1 MRNKLF
7 SDFIRPHPRPLSWL
21 GTSAMAMGGSN
32 QSLFL
37 ITALFVGQGA
47 IPGQGSAA
55 VPLLILGLLLS
66 YAAAPAWTE
75 LVLMSPRKVGGIA
88 AACTEAF
95 RPYSS
100 VLSALTGVCYWWGW
114 VPTCGLTAILS
125 ASAIHQ
131 WYLHEVPVPLLACSL
146 VLFFTA
152 VNLCGVKWVG
162 RLAIP
167 IATASAVLAFAS
179 AVLPVVAGL
188 TDWRKATDFSLTTPF
203 GGMFGQVTSIMAGLY
218 LIGFAAPA
226 FEAAACHVGEMRDP
240 AKSLPRS
247 MLASGAMAAMYFLVL
262 PMIWLGTLGSDRLGH
277 DLALELGPTFAPLVG
292 GLGKS
297 AALWF
302 MMFNMFHGTLQP
314 LAGASRTLSQLSDD
328 GLLPRFLSKRSATDC
343 PWAAT
348 LMTAGFAI
356 AFLLIGDPIWLIAA
370 ANFTYL
376 ISICMPT
383 IAAWLLRKDAPGAER
398 PFRAPK
404 GMILLGVI
412 ASAVWLLS
420 AVLGF
425 QQFGLPTVL
434 IGLTMGYS
442 GAALYAWR
450 QAEDRVRAGKKVF
463 TPTLH
468 FTLTGAMLLVLVL
481 DGVGYLIAVNTVPQS
496 HAPLRAALE
505 DIFVAVALLTFAVGL
520 VLPGVIAH
528 SATQIADAARA
539 LSSGAIGDFSRA
551 MTALGRGDLEGAH
564 ATLQIEPVRINSRD
578 ELGQMADSF
587 NMLQTEVVRASEGL
601 AGARESLRA
610 SRNQLTSANA
620 ELKTQ
625 VESRTNLLLELTA
638 AKEAAEAAN
647 AAKGQFL
654 SNMSHELRTP
664 LNGIIGLASI
674 LNRKKM
680 PAEERQQ
687 TLLTIESSA
696 KTLHALL
703 SDVLD
708 FSKIEANGLDLRE
721 EAFVPAQ
728 VARQVTALFA
738 QMAAD
743 KGIALS
749 ARIEDIAELE
759 MLGDEVRFTQLLT
772 NMLSNAVK
780 FTDSG
785 SVELHMG
792 GRDDGEAVRLTT
804 VLSDTGIGVSAQMR
818 PHLFERFRQADDSN
832 TRSHGGTGLGLA
844 ISRSLARLMGG
855 DITLDERPGPG
866 SSFRFTCRL
875 SKADARSIT
884 HPAEP
889 SVRASAPD
897 SEALAR
903 PLNVLLVEDH
913 PVNRRVV
920 ALMLSD
926 SVQLDQATDGERG
939 VEAALARD
947 YDVIL
952 MDMQMPIMDGLTA
965 IRLIRKAEQDMG
977 RSRSAI
983 VMLTANAN
991 AEAVAAS
998 AAAGADGHL
1007 TKPITSEA
1015 LFAEIARVTS
1025 IEQDRSAA
1033 VPTGR
1038 ARRA

>member
-1 MRNKLF
+1 MRQSVF
-7 SDFIRPHPRPLSWL
+7 PARARAHPRPLGWIA
-21 GTSAMAMGGSN
+21 TSAMAMGGSN

-37 ITALFVGQGA
+37 ISALFIGQGA
-47 IPGQGSAA
+47 ISGQGSAA
-55 VPLLILGLLLS
+55 VPLLMVGLLLS

-75 LVLMSPRKVGGIA
+75 LVLMFPRKVGGVA

-95 RPYSS
+95 APYSS

-125 ASAIHQ
+125 ASAIHH
-131 WYLHEVPVPLLACSL
+131 WYLQSLPVPLIACSI
-146 VLFFTA
+146 VVFFTA
-152 VNLCGVKWVG
+152 VNLCGVKWVA

-167 IATASAVLAFAS
+167 IATASALLAFAS
-179 AVLPVVAGL
+179 AVLPVLSGH
-188 TDWRKATDFSLTTPF
+188 TDWRQATDFSLTTPF
-203 GGMFGQVTSIMAGLY
+203 GGMFGKVTSIMAGLY

-226 FEAAACHVGEMRDP
+226 FEAAACHVGETADP
-240 AKSLPRS
+240 AKNLPRS
-247 MLASGAMAAMYFLVL
+247 MLASGAMAAMYFCVL
-262 PMIWLGTLGSDRLGH
+262 PMVWLGTLGPSRLGE
-277 DLALELGPTFAPLVG
+277 DLALALGPTFAPLVG
-292 GLGKS
+292 GFGKS
-297 AALWF
+297 AAIWF

-328 GLLPRFLSKRSATDC
+328 GLLPRFLAKRSSTDC

-398 PFRAPK
+398 PFRAPR
-404 GMILLGVI
+404 GMILLGVV
-412 ASAVWLLS
+412 ASGVWLLS

-434 IGLTMGYS
+434 IGLAMGYS
-442 GAALYAWR
+442 GAALYGWR
-450 QAEDRVRAGKKVF
+450 KAEDRIKAGEALF
-463 TPTLH
+463 RPTLH

-481 DGVGYLIAVNTVPQS
+481 DGAGYLIAVSTASKSNVALT
-496 HAPLRAALE
+496 AALE

-528 SATQIADAARA
+528 SATLIAEAARS

-564 ATLQIEPVRINSRD
+564 ATLQLEPVRINSRD
-578 ELGQMADSF
+578 ELGQMAESF
-587 NMLQTEVVRASEGL
+587 NMLQTEVMKASQGL
-601 AGARESLRA
+601 AGARESLVA
-610 SRNQLTSANA
+610 SRDQLTSANQ

-625 VESRTNLLLELTA
+625 VESRTHLLFELTA

-664 LNGIIGLASI
+664 LNGIIGLVSI
-674 LNRKKM
+674 LNRKEM
-680 PAEERQQ
+680 ADRERQE

-708 FSKIEANGLDLRE
+708 FSKIEAHSLVLRSE
-721 EAFVPAQ
+721 PFVPAR
-728 VARQVTALFA
+728 VARQVIALFA
-738 QMAAD
+738 QVAAD
-743 KGIALS
+743 KGVALD
-749 ARIEDIAELE
+749 AQLDPAAEQE
-759 MLGDEVRFTQLLT
+759 VCGDEVRFTQLLT
-772 NMLSNAVK
+772 NLMSNAVK
-780 FTDSG
+780 FTDEG
-785 SVELHMG
+785 SVELTMAAQ
-792 GRDDGEAVRLTT
+792 DDGQAMRLAT
-804 VLSDTGIGVSAQMR
+804 VVSDTGIGVSPRMR
-818 PHLFERFRQADDSN
+818 GQLFERFRQADDSN
-832 TRSHGGTGLGLA
+832 TRTHGGTGLGLA

-855 DITLDERPGPG
+855 DVELETRAGPG

-875 SKADARSIT
+875 PMAAG
-884 HPAEP
+884 
-889 SVRASAPD
+889 
-897 SEALAR
+897 AR
-903 PLNVLLVEDH
+903 PAVPEPRAADPSQPGLQANTQALSVLLVEDH

-920 ALMLSD
+920 ALMLGD
-926 SVQLDQATDGERG
+926 SVELDQATDGARG

-965 IRLIRKAEQDMG
+965 IRLIRKSERDGG
-977 RSRSAI
+977 RPRSAI
-983 VMLTANAN
+983 VMLTADAN
-991 AEAVAAS
+991 ADAFSAS
-998 AAAGADGHL
+998 TAAGADGHL
-1007 TKPITSEA
+1007 TKPITSDA
-1015 LFAEIARVTS
+1015 LFAEMGRVLAAGDARAEAGFS
-1025 IEQDRSAA
+1025 GA
-1033 VPTGR
+1033 
-1038 ARRA
+1038 ARRG